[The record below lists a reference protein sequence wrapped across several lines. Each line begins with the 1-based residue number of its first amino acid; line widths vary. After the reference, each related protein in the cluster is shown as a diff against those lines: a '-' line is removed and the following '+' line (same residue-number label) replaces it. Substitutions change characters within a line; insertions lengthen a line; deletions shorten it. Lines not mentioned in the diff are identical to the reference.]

1 MTNNRYDK
9 LLALGYSTREVE
21 EVIEN
26 EVGGSY
32 FANALA
38 FIIESLNEEH
48 TLELLKSLDEGSFD
62 EFATIYN
69 FTRESFDRAI
79 ESFRK
84 AATREVLSRI

>member
-1 MTNNRYDK
+1 MMNNRYDK

-38 FIIESLNEEH
+38 FIIEGLNDEH
-48 TLELLKSLDEGSFD
+48 TLEQLKSLDEGSFD

-69 FTRESFDRAI
+69 FTRESFDKAI
-79 ESFRK
+79 EGFRK